1 MKKGVQHKIMTS
13 LLRMDEK
20 YLIALSGGADSVF
33 LFVMMKMMGYT
44 IEAVHCNFHLRGKE
58 SDRDETFCKLLCE
71 RMETPLHIVHFDTT
85 TYAELHKVSIEMAAR
100 TLRYTYFEQLRKDI
114 GATAICVAH
123 HKDDSVETVLMNLIR
138 GTGLRGLTGI
148 QPRNG
153 YILRPLLNISRS
165 EIEEYLHSIG
175 QEYVTDSTNLE
186 TVAKRNK
193 VRLELIPLLKTV
205 NPSVCED
212 IAKTAWRL
220 SEANRIVDKAME
232 DAQKRVTVGDGID
245 VASLMQEPSP
255 EYLLFHLLTPYGFT
269 PSQIETVFK
278 LMPDVETGTMW
289 SSQSHDLLYD
299 RGRLLIEPRD
309 DDRRKEMKIPEEGT
323 YIICGDLRLIVK
335 RVIVDDEFVIPK
347 EALRVA
353 VDCSKVVF
361 PLTIRTAKKGDRFT
375 PFGMRGSKLV
385 SDYLTDKK
393 KNIFEK
399 RRQLVVCDANDRIVW
414 LVGERIDNHFAITD
428 IPSTCQKSP
437 GAESVTC
444 SPCRYALLLQVCQ

>member
-58 SDRDETFCKLLCE
+58 SDGDEAFCKSLCE

-186 TVAKRNK
+186 AVATRNK
-193 VRLELIPLLKTV
+193 IRLEVIPLLKSI
-205 NPSVCED
+205 NPSVCQD
-212 IAKTAWRL
+212 IAKMSGRLHETSKIVNHVVEQATQRVFDGTTIDITKLL
-220 SEANRIVDKAME
+220 SEV
-232 DAQKRVTVGDGID
+232 
-245 VASLMQEPSP
+245 SP
-255 EYLLFHLLTPYGFT
+255 EMILFHILSPYGFQ
-269 PSQIETVFK
+269 PSQIEDINASLTNPK
-278 LMPDVETGTMW
+278 TGSIW
-289 SSQSHDLLYD
+289 SSGSHEVLLD
-299 RGRLLIEPRD
+299 RNRLIIGIVEESC
-309 DDRRKEMKIPEEGT
+309 RKEYRIPEDGL
-323 YIICGDLRLIVK
+323 YSLGKDLRITV
-335 RVIVDDEFVIPK
+335 RTIAVDDTFIIPK
-347 EALRVA
+347 SSTTIA
-353 VDCSKVVF
+353 VDATLVSF
-361 PLTIRTAKKGDRFT
+361 PLTVRVAANGDRFV
-375 PFGMRGSKLV
+375 PFGMKGSKLV
-385 SDYLTDKK
+385 SDYLTDRKK
-393 KNIFEK
+393 TIFEK
-399 RRQLVVCDANDRIVW
+399 RSQYVITDSKGRIVW
-414 LVGERIDNHFAITD
+414 LIGERPDNRFRITSSTTKAIEFS
-428 IPSTCQKSP
+428 INS
-437 GAESVTC
+437 
-444 SPCRYALLLQVCQ
+444 